1 MTVMRW
7 TAILLAI
14 GVSILFVAVIWWWLT
29 YRDVIQY
36 AYLSA
41 REASVC
47 LVGRSD
53 ICELARSLC
62 NGAHPATFA
71 KYWWG
76 TFWIGFV
83 FASISLTIGD
93 RRQA

>member
-1 MTVMRW
+1 MARYTVV
-7 TAILLAI
+7 LLPI
-14 GVSILFVAVIWWWLT
+14 GISIVLVAVGWWWLT

-41 REASVC
+41 REAAIC
-47 LVGRSD
+47 LIGQSD

-62 NGAHPATFA
+62 NGAHPITFA

-76 TFWIGFV
+76 TFWIGV
-83 FASISLTIGD
+83 VAASISLTVGD
-93 RRQA
+93 RRRA

>member
-1 MTVMRW
+1 VIRW
-7 TAILLAI
+7 TAILLPI
-14 GVSILFVAVIWWWLT
+14 GISILLVAFVWWWLT
-29 YRDVIQY
+29 YRDVIHY

-41 REASVC
+41 REAGIC

-62 NGAHPATFA
+62 NGAHPDTVA

-83 FASISLTIGD
+83 FVSASLTIGD
-93 RRQA
+93 GRQGA

>member
-1 MTVMRW
+1 MRW
-7 TAILLAI
+7 TAILLPI
-14 GVSILFVAVIWWWLT
+14 GISILLVAIVWWWLT
-29 YRDVIQY
+29 YREVIHY

-41 REASVC
+41 REASIC

-62 NGAHPATFA
+62 NGAHPVALA

-83 FASISLTIGD
+83 FASASLAVGD
-93 RRQA
+93 GRRT

>member
-1 MTVMRW
+1 MRW

>member
-1 MTVMRW
+1 VIRW
-7 TAILLAI
+7 TAILLPI
-14 GVSILFVAVIWWWLT
+14 GISILLVAIVWWWLT
-29 YRDVIQY
+29 YRDVMHY

-62 NGAHPATFA
+62 SGAHPVTLA

-83 FASISLTIGD
+83 FASTSLAVSDG
-93 RRQA
+93 RRT

>member
-1 MTVMRW
+1 MARYTVVLLPIGI
-7 TAILLAI
+7 AIVL
-14 GVSILFVAVIWWWLT
+14 VAVGWWWLT

-41 REASVC
+41 REAGIC
-47 LVGRSD
+47 LVGQSD

-62 NGAHPATFA
+62 NGAHPVTFA

-76 TFWIGFV
+76 TFWIGV
-83 FASISLTIGD
+83 VAASISLTIGD
-93 RRQA
+93 RRRA

>member
-1 MTVMRW
+1 LARYTVV
-7 TAILLAI
+7 LLPI
-14 GVSILFVAVIWWWLT
+14 GISIVLVAVGWWWLT

-41 REASVC
+41 REAGIC
-47 LVGRSD
+47 LVGQSD

-62 NGAHPATFA
+62 NGAHPVTFA

-76 TFWIGFV
+76 TFWIGV
-83 FASISLTIGD
+83 VAASISLTIGD
-93 RRQA
+93 RRRA

>member
-1 MTVMRW
+1 MARYTIV
-7 TAILLAI
+7 LLPI
-14 GVSILFVAVIWWWLT
+14 GISIVLVAVGWWWLT

-41 REASVC
+41 REAGIC
-47 LVGRSD
+47 LIGRSD

-62 NGAHPATFA
+62 NGAHPVAFA

-76 TFWIGFV
+76 TFWIGV
-83 FASISLTIGD
+83 VAASVSLTIGD
-93 RRQA
+93 RRRA